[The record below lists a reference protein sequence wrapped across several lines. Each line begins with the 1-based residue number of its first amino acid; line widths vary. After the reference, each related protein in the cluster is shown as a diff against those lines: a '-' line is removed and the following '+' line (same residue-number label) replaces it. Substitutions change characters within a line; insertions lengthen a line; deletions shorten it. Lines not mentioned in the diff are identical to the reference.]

1 MIKRFKELAWVI
13 GLLLI
18 AAVFIFIRSA
28 NKNRFSGTTENLVET
43 LKNEPVFVH
52 PGNLQTSDYLLVE
65 IGNNTEKQFAASISV
80 SFNELTDKEFRSKLE
95 SAGKKILLTGD
106 ESHTAK
112 AWVILNQLG
121 IENLFILSEKE
132 KPESLRHTFIPDTSK
147 TAVASE

>member
-28 NKNRFSGTTENLVET
+28 IKNRFSGTTENLVET
-43 LKNEPVFVH
+43 LKSEPVFVH
-52 PGNLQTSDYLLVE
+52 PGNLQASDYLVVE
-65 IGNNTEKQFAASISV
+65 IGSNTEKQFAASISV
-80 SFNELTDKEFRSKLE
+80 SFNELTDKEFRSKLQ

-132 KPESLRHTFIPDTSK
+132 KPESLRQTFVPDSAK
-147 TAVASE
+147 TIISTD